1 LVSVCSF
8 NRFCSCL
15 LLLFLAGLGE
25 HSILFAQTAEQ
36 LNQNASRAL
45 AAGQLDAALSQLQ
58 QAAKR
63 FPQNTRIQYNLG
75 LALSRKGRLREA
87 VAHLKKAAAEPGLA
101 AEAHFLLGADY
112 FEDKDYAAAITELRQ
127 LDHSVQRER
136 VLYMLEESSRRMGHL
151 DEAKVAFHELIA
163 NYPDSAWT
171 HYLLGNAYE
180 DQQELDKAVEEYKQ
194 ALGKDPSIPN
204 AQFIIGYLYWR
215 QSDTE
220 NAREWLEKEAAKN
233 CHGLANYYLGE
244 ISRTEKD
251 LPKAESLYRRSLACD
266 GSNSNAHLR
275 LGMLLEEEKRYEEA
289 AAQLKEATR
298 LAPDVSSGHYHLASV
313 YRSLGRKTE
322 AQIEFDKVRRIQA
335 GKDNGV
341 DVTRGAKE

>member
-1 LVSVCSF
+1 MASACSF
-8 NRFCSCL
+8 SHFCLFLSL
-15 LLLFLAGLGE
+15 LLLAGLGE
-25 HSILFAQTAEQ
+25 HSILFAQTAEK
-36 LNQNASRAL
+36 A
-45 AAGQLDAALSQLQ
+45 DAPLSQSQ

-63 FPQNTRIQYNLG
+63 FPQDARIQYNLG
-75 LALSRKGRLREA
+75 LVLSRKGKFREA
-87 VAHLKKAAAEPGLA
+87 VAPLKKAAANPALA

-112 FEDKDYAAAITELRQ
+112 FEDKDYAAAIIEFRQ
-127 LDHSVQRER
+127 LDQSVQRER
-136 VLYMLEESSRRMGHL
+136 VLYMLEESNRRTGSL
-151 DEAKVAFHELIA
+151 DEAKAAFHELIT
-163 NYPDSAWT
+163 NYPDSSWT

-180 DQQELDKAVEEYKQ
+180 DQQNLDKAIEEYKQ
-194 ALGKDPSIPN
+194 AFGKDPSIPN

-215 QSDTE
+215 QSETE
-220 NAREWLEKEAAKN
+220 QAREWLEKEAAHG

-244 ISRTEKD
+244 ISRMEKD

-275 LGMLLEEEKRYEEA
+275 LGMLLEEEKRYGEA

-298 LAPDVSSGHYHLASV
+298 LAPDISSGHYHLASV
-313 YRSLGRKTE
+313 YRSLGRRAE
-322 AQIEFDKVRRIQA
+322 AQIEFDKVRQIQT